1 MKHLKYVSVKKG
13 LKVVIEWSLTF
24 EVPKGKLFVT
34 SETKFFY
41 FTSIHWHFLKK
52 EQNMECTWKSCPSN
66 LQIDIRKRK
75 STLIEK
81 ENELCVTPGFCPK
94 DNRIISSNLL
104 SSQLADW
111 IIVWVE
117 ITKIIITVIYNIIGR
132 IFTRALP
139 QKGSRVR

>member
-41 FTSIHWHFLKK
+41 FTSIHSHFLKK
-52 EQNMECTWKSCPSN
+52 EQNMECTWMSCPSN

-132 IFTRALP
+132 IFTWPLP
-139 QKGSRVR
+139 QKEPSLR

>member
-41 FTSIHWHFLKK
+41 FTSIHSHFLKK

-132 IFTRALP
+132 IFARPLP
-139 QKGSRVR
+139 QKGSGVR

>member
-41 FTSIHWHFLKK
+41 FTSIHSHLLKK

-81 ENELCVTPGFCPK
+81 ENELCVTPGFFPK

-132 IFTRALP
+132 IFTWPLP
-139 QKGSRVR
+139 QKEPSLR